1 MTPGSLCGNSS
12 ARVGA
17 NPRLAIDPPEQRGHR
32 LEIMGLATLH
42 KP

>member
-1 MTPGSLCGNSS
+1 MIPASLCGNSS

-17 NPRLAIDPPEQRGHR
+17 NPRLDIDPPEQRVHR
-32 LEIMGLATLH
+32 LEIMGLANLH